1 MKLLLALFI
10 FGSLFSC
17 STRTCK
23 PNEALATPA
32 VAADGTSVTQTQPVA
47 GETKISPTTTMTNPI
62 KKIKI
67 YKADGSI
74 QCEQGTGVSVADM
87 AKQLGDIKVYSS
99 ENKHDGLIR
108 TQVCGNATGKCN
120 VYEINEADFAKAS
133 TLGFK
138 KWKNN

>member
-1 MKLLLALFI
+1 MKLVLALAL
-10 FGSLFSC
+10 SLTVFSC

-23 PNEALATPA
+23 PNEASSAQSAAA
-32 VAADGTSVTQTQPVA
+32 VANQPVA

-67 YKADGSI
+67 FKPDGSI
-74 QCEQGTGVSVADM
+74 QCEQGTGTSVAEM

-99 ENKHDGLIR
+99 VNKHDGLLR
-108 TQVCGNATGKCN
+108 TQVCGNATGNCN

-138 KWKNN
+138 KWKNQ

>member
-1 MKLLLALFI
+1 MKLLLVLMMVV
-10 FGSLFSC
+10 SVFSC

-23 PNEALATPA
+23 PNETIAQNQ
-32 VAADGTSVTQTQPVA
+32 AASAQPQPVA
-47 GETKISPTTTMTNPI
+47 GETKISPTTTMTNTL

-67 YKADGSI
+67 YKPDGSV
-74 QCEQGTGVSVADM
+74 QCEQGTGTPAPEM

-108 TQVCGNATGKCN
+108 TQVCGNATGHCN
-120 VYEINEADFAKAS
+120 VYEINESDFAKAEK
-133 TLGFK
+133 LGFK